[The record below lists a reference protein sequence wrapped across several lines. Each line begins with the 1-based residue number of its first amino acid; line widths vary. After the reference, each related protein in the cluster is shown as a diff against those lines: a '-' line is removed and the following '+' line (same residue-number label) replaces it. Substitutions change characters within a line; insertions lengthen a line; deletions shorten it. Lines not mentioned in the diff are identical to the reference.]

1 MGKFNKGSDVN
12 VKYSMIVGFGI
23 VALALMMIVPL
34 PPFVLD
40 TLLGVNMC
48 LSVMILI
55 MTLSIKN
62 VLEFSSFPTLLLIT
76 TLFRTGL
83 NVSSTRLI
91 LTEGYAGN
99 VVEAFG
105 TYVIRGDYVAGLI
118 MFIIIVLIQF
128 MVITKGSSRI
138 AEVSARFSL
147 DSLGGKQMSI
157 ESDLSSGDIS
167 NAEAR
172 KQRTEL
178 QEYIDFCGSM
188 DGASNFVKNDAM
200 VGIAI
205 AFINILGGTL
215 IGMMRMGMSFS
226 EAGETFI
233 SLTVGDGLVSQIPSL
248 LISIALG
255 VLITK
260 TGTKEDITTQL
271 FKQFTASPKAIAMTG
286 GVAFVLALI
295 PGMPKLVFI
304 VLGVGLIGIAYALN
318 MANREEASKV
328 LSEEESVLEE
338 AKTTIEDISELTK
351 IDMLELELGSMLL
364 KFVQAGDN
372 SELIQRITTIRRQCA
387 ITMGIVVQPI
397 WVRDNLQLKST
408 EYTIKIKG
416 NVVARYEVM
425 PDMLMCLNPDGGDLD
440 IRGIPCNEPTFGLEA
455 KWIKPSEQEE
465 AELNGY
471 TVVDVPTVIAT
482 HLLDVLQSRASDLI
496 GREEVKLLIDAVR
509 ESYPT
514 VVDELV
520 PELLTLGEVQKVF
533 QALLDEKIAI
543 KDKVTILECLA
554 DNSKVT
560 RDIETLTELVRIS
573 LRDSIC
579 ANMLSEGNY
588 LDICVLSD
596 GLSAFMEQSVMSTSK
611 GTYLQIEP
619 NKMQTVLAQI
629 DSLKNSSVFKS
640 GKVLILVSPKI
651 RASFRRL
658 IDFKYPNIVVLSIN
672 EIPNNVLLRQ
682 VGVIE

>member
-1 MGKFNKGSDVN
+1 MEKLNMSSDA
-12 VKYSMIVGFGI
+12 KTRYSVIVGFGI
-23 VALALMMIVPL
+23 VGLALMMIIPL
-34 PPFVLD
+34 PSFLLD
-40 TLLGVNMC
+40 MLLGLNMS
-48 LSVMILI
+48 LSVLILI

-105 TYVIRGDYVAGLI
+105 TYVIRGDYIAGLI
-118 MFIIIVLIQF
+118 MFVIIVIIQF

-157 ESDLSSGDIS
+157 EADLSSGDIS
-167 NAEAR
+167 SEEAKR
-172 KQRTEL
+172 QRSEL

-205 AFINILGGTL
+205 AFINILGGMA
-215 IGMMRMGMSFS
+215 IGMMRMGLSFGEAS
-226 EAGETFI
+226 ERYI

-260 TGTKEDITTQL
+260 TGDKEDITSQI
-271 FKQFTASPKAIAMTG
+271 FSQFTGSTKAIGMTG
-286 GVAFVLALI
+286 VVAFVIALI
-295 PGMPKLVFI
+295 PGMPKLVFLTI
-304 VLGVGLIGIAYALN
+304 GAGLMGIAYSLN
-318 MANREEASKV
+318 MAKKEEAPKI
-328 LSEEESVLEE
+328 LSEEEIIEEE
-338 AKTTIEDISELTK
+338 AKNTIDDIASLTR
-351 IDMLELELGSMLL
+351 IDTLGLELGSMLL
-364 KFVQAGDN
+364 KFVQEGDN

-387 ITMGIVVQPI
+387 ISTGVVVQPI

-408 EYTIKIKG
+408 EYAIKIRG
-416 NVVARYEVM
+416 NIVAKYEVM
-425 PDMLMCLNPDGGDLD
+425 PDMLMCLNPDGSEID
-440 IRGIPCNEPTFGLEA
+440 IKGVPCIEPTFGLEG
-455 KWIKPSEQEE
+455 KWINLKDREE
-465 AELNGY
+465 AELSGY

-482 HLLDVLQSRASDLI
+482 HLLDVLQSRASELL
-496 GREEVKLLIDAVR
+496 GREEVKALIDDMR

-514 VVDELV
+514 VVDELI
-520 PELLTLGEVQKVF
+520 PDLLTLGEVQKVF
-533 QALLDEKIAI
+533 QALLKEKIAI

-554 DNSKVT
+554 DNARVT
-560 RDIETLTELVRIS
+560 RNIETLTELVRID
-573 LRDSIC
+573 LRESIC
-579 ANMLSEGNY
+579 SSLVKEDNSI
-588 LDICVLSD
+588 DVCVLSD
-596 GLSAFMEQSVMSTSK
+596 ELSNIMEAGVMQTSK
-611 GTYLQIEP
+611 GTHLSLEPLRVQNIITQINMLIESSTFRDE
-619 NKMQTVLAQI
+619 KVVL
-629 DSLKNSSVFKS
+629 
-640 GKVLILVSPKI
+640 LVSPKV
-651 RASFRRL
+651 RSSFRRL
-658 IDFKYPNIVVLSIN
+658 LEVKYPKIVVLSIN

>member
-1 MGKFNKGSDVN
+1 MEKLNMSGKAKT
-12 VKYSMIVGFGI
+12 KYSMIVGFGI
-23 VALALMMIVPL
+23 VGLVLLMIISL
-34 PPFVLD
+34 PSIVLD
-40 TLLGVNMC
+40 TFLGINMC

-55 MTLSIKN
+55 MSLSVKN
-62 VLEFSSFPTLLLIT
+62 VLEFSSFPTMLLIT

-105 TYVIRGDYVAGLI
+105 TYVIKGDYVAGLI
-118 MFIIIVLIQF
+118 MFIIIVIINI

-167 NAEAR
+167 SEEAKR
-172 KQRTEL
+172 QRAEL

-205 AFINILGGTL
+205 AFINILGGMV
-215 IGMMRMGMSFS
+215 IGMMRSGMDFPT
-226 EAGETFI
+226 AAETYI

-271 FKQFTASPKAIAMTG
+271 FTQFTASPKVMLMTGAIAL
-286 GVAFVLALI
+286 VFALI

-304 VLGVGLIGIAYALN
+304 TIGVGLIGVAYALN
-318 MANREEASKV
+318 MANK
-328 LSEEESVLEE
+328 EEEHRALTVEESIVEE
-338 AKTTIEDISELTK
+338 AKNTIDDISSLTK
-351 IDMLELELGSMLL
+351 VDMLELELGSMLL

-397 WVRDNLQLKST
+397 WVRDNLQLKPT
-408 EYTIKIKG
+408 EYAIKIKG
-416 NVVARYEVM
+416 NVVAKYEVM
-425 PDMLMCLNPDGGDLD
+425 PDMLMCLNPDGSEID
-440 IRGIPCNEPTFGLEA
+440 IRGIPCTEPTFGIEG
-455 KWIKPSEQEE
+455 KWIKLSDKEE
-465 AELNGY
+465 AELSGY

-482 HLLDVLQSRASDLI
+482 HLLDVLQTRASDLI
-496 GREEVKLLIDAVR
+496 GREEVKALIDDVR

-514 VVDELV
+514 VVDELI
-520 PELLTLGEVQKVF
+520 PDLLTLGEVQKVF
-533 QALLDEKIAI
+533 QALLKEKIAI
-543 KDKVTILECLA
+543 KDKVSILECLA
-554 DNSKVT
+554 DNSKIT
-560 RDIETLTELVRIS
+560 RDIETLTELVRLE

-579 ANMLSEGNY
+579 ANLISEDNY
-588 LDICVLSD
+588 LDICVLD
-596 GLSAFMEQSVMSTSK
+596 DNLSRYLEDKVMSTTR
-611 GTYLQIEP
+611 GTYLSVESVKIQNILD
-619 NKMQTVLAQI
+619 QL
-629 DSLKNSSVFKS
+629 DGLKNSSMFRS
-640 GKVLILVSPKI
+640 GRVVILVTPKM
-651 RASFRRL
+651 RSSFRKL
-658 IDFKYPNIVVLSIN
+658 IEVKHPNVVVLSIN
-672 EIPNNVLLRQ
+672 EIPDNVLLRQ
-682 VGVIE
+682 VGVIQ

>member
-1 MGKFNKGSDVN
+1 MGKLNMSSSSKT
-12 VKYSMIVGFGI
+12 KYSMIVAFGI
-23 VALALMMIVPL
+23 VGLVLLTIVSL
-34 PPFVLD
+34 PSAVLD
-40 TLLGVNMC
+40 TFLGINMC

-55 MTLSIKN
+55 MTLSVKN

-91 LTEGYAGN
+91 LTKGNAGK

-105 TYVIRGDYVAGLI
+105 TYVIGGDYVAGLI
-118 MFIIIVLIQF
+118 IFIIIVIINI

-167 NAEAR
+167 NEEAKR
-172 KQRTEL
+172 QRAEL

-205 AFINILGGTL
+205 AFINILGGMA
-215 IGMMRMGMSFS
+215 IGMLRMNMDFATAS
-226 EAGETFI
+226 ETFI
-233 SLTVGDGLVSQIPSL
+233 RLTVGDGLVSQIPSL

-255 VLITK
+255 ILITK

-271 FKQFTASPKAIAMTG
+271 FTQFTASPKVMLMTG
-286 GVAFVLALI
+286 VISFVLAVI

-304 VLGVGLIGIAYALN
+304 TIGVGLLGVAYALN
-318 MANREEASKV
+318 MANKEDEPKV
-328 LSEEESVLEE
+328 LSDEESIVEE
-338 AKTTIEDISELTK
+338 AKNTIDDITSLTK
-351 IDMLELELGSMLL
+351 VDMLELELGPMLL
-364 KFVQAGDN
+364 KFVQEGDN

-387 ITMGIVVQPI
+387 INMGIVVQPI
-397 WVRDNLQLKST
+397 WVRDNLQLNHT
-408 EYTIKIKG
+408 EYNIKLKG
-416 NVVARYEVM
+416 NVVAKYEVM
-425 PDMLMCLNPDGGDLD
+425 PDMLMCLNPDGSEIDV
-440 IRGIPCNEPTFGLEA
+440 RGIPCVEPTYGIEG
-455 KWIKPSEQEE
+455 KWIKLEDKEE
-465 AELNGY
+465 AELSGY

-482 HLLDVLQSRASDLI
+482 HLLDVLQTRASELI
-496 GREEVKLLIDAVR
+496 GREEVKSLIDDVR

-514 VVDELV
+514 VVDELI
-520 PELLTLGEVQKVF
+520 PDLLTLGEVQKVF
-533 QALLDEKIAI
+533 QALLREKIAI

-554 DNSKVT
+554 DNSKIT
-560 RDIETLTELVRIS
+560 RDIETLTELVRLE

-579 ANMLSEGNY
+579 ANLVSEDNY
-588 LDICVLSD
+588 LDICVLD
-596 GLSAFMEQSVMSTSK
+596 DNLSGYLDSKVMTTTR
-611 GTYLQIEP
+611 GTYLSVEPMKIQNILEQIE
-619 NKMQTVLAQI
+619 VLQ
-629 DSLKNSSVFKS
+629 NSSMFRS
-640 GKVLILVSPKI
+640 GRVVLLVTPKI

-658 IDFKYPNIVVLSIN
+658 IEVKYPNVVVLSVN
-672 EIPNNVLLRQ
+672 EVPDKVLLRQ
-682 VGVIE
+682 VGVIH